1 MFTFGV
7 PGYNVRS
14 TELNAVL
21 GLEQIQR
28 LDYNI
33 EKRQENFRLWVSL
46 LNDDK
51 YYTDYLE
58 KGSSNF
64 ALPLIIKD
72 GNEILLEKVCTLL
85 NNERVEYRLGM
96 AGGGN
101 QALPPYIRDYPFF
114 SFDLKNIQYAHNFG
128 LYLGNH
134 PELTIEQISDLCK
147 ELNSL

>member
-51 YYTDYLE
+51 YYT
-58 KGSSNF
+58 
-64 ALPLIIKD
+64 
-72 GNEILLEKVCTLL
+72 
-85 NNERVEYRLGM
+85 ER
-96 AGGGN
+96 
-101 QALPPYIRDYPFF
+101 QDW
-114 SFDLKNIQYAHNFG
+114 SFKRHIDLV
-128 LYLGNH
+128 
-134 PELTIEQISDLCK
+134 
-147 ELNSL
+147 

>member
-1 MFTFGV
+1 MFRSHGFVREGSEDTINHFKEKYPEVHPLFTFGV

-85 NNERVEYRLGM
+85 NNEEYRLGM

-101 QALPPYIRDYPFF
+101 QIPQPI
-114 SFDLKNIQYAHNFG
+114 
-128 LYLGNH
+128 
-134 PELTIEQISDLCK
+134 
-147 ELNSL
+147 